1 MYDVALLGVTVGVYP
16 KITVSLGLSVLKSVT
31 SDVSGAENSTIPEP
45 AGTVPVQV
53 NSAVVWVVAEMPA
66 LLPEITI

>member
-1 MYDVALLGVTVGVYP
+1 MGVYP
-16 KITVSLGLSVLKSVT
+16 KITVSFGLSVLKSVT

-45 AGTVPVQV
+45 ADTVPVQV
-53 NSAVVWVVAEMPA
+53 NSAVVCVQAEMPA